1 MRLHLKLTNYQKE
14 FILLNFFKN
23 EEYAGWKNIGTKLL
37 ETGKCIVPGYKCI
50 WSGGIGNFIKT
61 TKSEEA
67 IDCLV
72 YTFDLGEFINSKWF
86 EEITDIY
93 TSELWA
99 KKMAIDCE
107 YYELKDLPMYILE

>member
-1 MRLHLKLTNYQKE
+1 MATGSERDKNSRLSRCPRFQQRE
-14 FILLNFFKN
+14 RF
-23 EEYAGWKNIGTKLL
+23 
-37 ETGKCIVPGYKCI
+37 GYKCI